1 MCHIRRMGGEHS
13 VPRLATGTKLAIRGM
28 CVPAPSM
35 VRPFLFPFLF
45 FFFLIFFC
53 LIAMQPTEKRRKMG
67 NGVSVSGGIVQSKK
81 IIDHVYVRNG
91 PEKIFKKNGG
101 NRKGPE
107 KELENRKIPTEKRKR
122 AINCFT

>member
-35 VRPFLFPFLF
+35 VRPFLFSLSFSLF
-45 FFFLIFFC
+45 FFFC

-81 IIDHVYVRNG
+81 IDRVYVRNG
-91 PEKIFKKNGG
+91 PEKIQKKW
-101 NRKGPE
+101 RKP
-107 KELENRKIPTEKRKR
+107 KRVRKR
-122 AINCFT
+122 SRKTGKSPRKSGNEQ